1 MSQIADAL
9 SLAHETANPASRLPM
24 TPAACT
30 GLVAAVAVPSVRPP
44 PDVVPA
50 ARLDRDRLADA
61 AAERA
66 RVPYLLAQGAS
77 EYTKS

>member
-9 SLAHETANPASRLPM
+9 SLAHTTSYLASRLPM

-44 PDVVPA
+44 PRAVPA
-50 ARLDRDRLADA
+50 ARLDRDRPADA

-66 RVPYLLAQGAS
+66 RVPYLPAQGAS
-77 EYTKS
+77 EFTKS